1 MAKHPLMIVES
12 ITKSKTISKLLGSGI
27 TVKASI
33 GHICDLPNGKD
44 LGVDLAHDFKPN
56 YVLTPQGQHVIR
68 ELRAEAKKADEIYL
82 ATDPDREGEAIAWH
96 LQNYLRDYTKGAFH
110 RISYHEITKNAIQ
123 NAFQHPGQV
132 EQPLVDAQQA
142 RRILDRLLGYQVSPL
157 LSHAVKKATSA
168 GRVQSVAL
176 RLIVERE
183 REIQAFQ
190 PVEYWNLDAIFSPLN
205 ASSTKLKTHLTR
217 LNGAKAE
224 ISTGQ
229 LANALASALQ
239 SPGVAHRVARITS
252 TPRIQR
258 PYPPFITS
266 TLQQAASSFLHYPPK
281 RTMEI
286 AQKLFEGVDLG
297 DGNFV
302 GLITYMRTDSV
313 NVAQE
318 AQNSARQFIH
328 DTYGDAFVPPT
339 PNRYRSS
346 KSAQEAHEAIRP
358 TNVAYTPDSIAHALA
373 PEQLKLY
380 RLIWNRFVA
389 SQMAPA
395 KQIDHAIEVESQ
407 GGDLVSFVLP
417 GQSRPGVVATFRAA
431 ARETLF
437 AGYLTIYNMKDIGQE
452 DELDNLTGVL
462 PKLPENTPCSLME
475 LKQEQCFT
483 QPPARYSEA
492 SLVKA
497 LESNGVG
504 RPSTYANIVNT
515 IQLRGYVEK
524 QKGALVP
531 TETGFQAND
540 YLVSKFP
547 QLFDVGF
554 TAQMETQLDQIEAGQ
569 ENWIDMLHRFYS
581 GYQTWLSEAGA
592 MPSVGSVDSQLIKQL
607 LSLFPEDFEFDPPV
621 KGPRSTRDD
630 GRLVRDLRKQT
641 ATSKRALTD
650 RQSAA
655 LIRTVAKY
663 ASRNPAMLAAAERLG
678 LGEFLREQ
686 INAYQLASQKQNSSV
701 STGQTLSPAFMKL
714 LEEMK
719 GITWEKPVASGRRK
733 PFDAGRFFRSI
744 LRQAETN
751 HALTP
756 RQMAAIGNM
765 ASRSADQIP
774 SYAELAKELNL
785 PPTGTDGATAQEDIA
800 ADDADKQPEAAP
812 GSGINADLAK
822 VCEELFRRAAAI
834 TDWHPATKR
843 GRRVYDD
850 KAFTD
855 SLQEQFQRKGMLSE
869 KQIAALQK
877 LLSHYEK

>member
-33 GHICDLPNGKD
+33 GHICDLPTGKD

-96 LQNYLRDYTKGAFH
+96 LQNYLRDYTKGPFH

-123 NAFQHPGQV
+123 NAFQHPGKV

-157 LSHAVKKATSA
+157 LSHAVKNATSA

-205 ASSTKLKTHLTR
+205 APATKLKTHLTR
-217 LNGAKAE
+217 LNSAKAE
-224 ISTGQ
+224 IPSEQ
-229 LANALASALQ
+229 FANALANALQ
-239 SPGVAHRVARITS
+239 SSGVSHRVARITS
-252 TPRIQR
+252 TPRVQR

-286 AQKLFEGVDLG
+286 AQKLFEGIDLG
-297 DGNFV
+297 GDNFV

-313 NVAQE
+313 NIAQE

-328 DTYGDAFVPPT
+328 DTYGEAYVPET
-339 PNRYRSS
+339 PNRYRSG
-346 KSAQEAHEAIRP
+346 KGAQEAHEAIRP
-358 TNVAYTPDSIAHALA
+358 TNVSYTPESIAHALTA
-373 PEQLKLY
+373 EQLKLY

-389 SQMAPA
+389 SQMVSA

-407 GGDLVSFVLP
+407 GGDLATLVLP
-417 GQSRPGVVATFRAA
+417 NQPTSGVVATFRAA
-431 ARETLF
+431 TRETVF
-437 AGYLTIYNMKDIGQE
+437 PGYLTIYSIKDLGQE

-462 PKLPENTPCSLME
+462 PNLPENTLCSLVD

-524 QKGALVP
+524 QKGSLIP

-554 TAQMETQLDQIEAGQ
+554 TAQMETQLDQIEAGE
-569 ENWIDMLHRFYS
+569 ENWVDMLHRFYS
-581 GYQTWLSEAGA
+581 GYQEWLAEAGA
-592 MPSVGSVDSQLIKQL
+592 MPSVGSVDNQLIKQL
-607 LSLFPEDFEFDPPV
+607 LTLFPDNFAFDPPV

-630 GRLVRDLRKQT
+630 GRLVRDLRKQIS
-641 ATSKRALTD
+641 TSKRLLTD

-655 LIRTVAKY
+655 LIRTAAKY
-663 ASRNPAMLAAAERLG
+663 ASRTPAMLAAAERLG
-678 LGEFLREQ
+678 LGDFLKQQ
-686 INAYQLASQKQNSSV
+686 IQAYQLASEKQN
-701 STGQTLSPAFMKL
+701 TQATPGEALSPTFMKL
-714 LEEMK
+714 LEAMK
-719 GITWEKPVASGRRK
+719 GITWEKPVATGRRK
-733 PFDAGRFFRSI
+733 PFDAGRFFRSL

-756 RQMAAIGNM
+756 RQIAAIGNL
-765 ASRSADQIP
+765 ASRYADHIP
-774 SYAELAKELNL
+774 GYEQLAKELNL
-785 PPTGTDGATAQEDIA
+785 PEAKAEGAEEELSKQENATTPDATGA
-800 ADDADKQPEAAP
+800 
-812 GSGINADLAK
+812 NDLAK
-822 VCEELFRRAAAI
+822 TCEELFRRADAI
-834 TDWHPATKR
+834 TEWHPATKR

-855 SLQEQFQRKGMLSE
+855 SLREQFLRKGTLSE
-869 KQIAALQK
+869 RQVAALQR
-877 LLSHYEK
+877 LLAHYDKE

>member
-12 ITKSKTISKLLGSGI
+12 ITKSKTISKLLGPGI

-96 LQNYLRDYTKGAFH
+96 LQNYLRDYAKGPFH
-110 RISYHEITKNAIQ
+110 RISYHEITKNAIK
-123 NAFQHPGQV
+123 NAFQHPGVV

-157 LSHAVKKATSA
+157 LSHAVKNATSA

-190 PVEYWNLDAIFSPLN
+190 PVEYWNLDAIFSPQG
-205 ASSTKLKTHLTR
+205 SQDTKLKTHLTR
-217 LNGAKAE
+217 LNGVKAE
-224 ISTGQ
+224 IPTGDI
-229 LANALASALQ
+229 ANALATALQ
-239 SPGVAHRVARITS
+239 SPGVSHRVARITS
-252 TPRIQR
+252 TPRVQR

-297 DGNFV
+297 GGNFV

-318 AQNSARQFIH
+318 AQNAARQFIGT
-328 DTYGDAFVPPT
+328 TYGEQFVPAT
-339 PNRYRSS
+339 PNRYRSG
-346 KSAQEAHEAIRP
+346 KGAQEAHEAIRP
-358 TNVAYTPDSIAHALA
+358 TNVAYTPDSIANALTA
-373 PEQLKLY
+373 EQLKLY

-389 SQMAPA
+389 SQMSPA
-395 KQIDHAIEVESQ
+395 NQVDHAIEVESQ
-407 GGDLVSFVLP
+407 GGALTTLALP
-417 GQSRPGVVATFRAA
+417 KFKTPGVVATFRAA

-437 AGYLTIYNMKDIGQE
+437 PGYLTVYNFKDIGQE
-452 DELDNLTGVL
+452 DELDSLTGAL
-462 PKLPENTPCSLME
+462 PKLPENTLCSLLE

-483 QPPARYSEA
+483 QPPSRYSEA

-515 IQLRGYVEK
+515 IQQRGYVEK

-531 TETGFQAND
+531 TPVGFEAND

-547 QLFDVGF
+547 KLFDVGF
-554 TAQMETQLDQIEAGQ
+554 TAQMENQLDEIEAGN
-569 ENWIDMLHRFYS
+569 ENWVDMLHKFYD
-581 GYQTWLSEAGA
+581 GYQTWLADAGA
-592 MPSVGSVDSQLIKQL
+592 MPSVGSVDNQLIRQL
-607 LSLFPEDFEFDPPV
+607 LGLFPKDFAFDPPV
-621 KGPRSTRDD
+621 KGARSTRDD
-630 GRLVRDLRKQT
+630 ARLVHDLQKQVT
-641 ATSKRALTD
+641 AGKKPLTD

-655 LIRTVAKY
+655 LIRMTAKY
-663 ASRNPAMLAAAERLG
+663 AMRDASLLAAAEKIG
-678 LGEFLREQ
+678 LGDFLRQQ
-686 INAYQLASQKQNSSV
+686 IEAYQSATQKQSETTT
-701 STGQTLSPAFMKL
+701 TGEPLSPAVEKL
-714 LEEMK
+714 LEAMK
-719 GITWEKPVASGRRK
+719 SIVWEKPTATGRRK

-744 LRQAETN
+744 LHQAETA
-751 HALTP
+751 HTLTAK
-756 RQMAAIGNM
+756 QIAAIGKL
-765 ASRSADQIP
+765 ASRNSEQIP
-774 SYAELAKELNL
+774 GYTELAKELNL
-785 PPTGTDGATAQEDIA
+785 TALESAEDDAVKNGKGQNAGTDLTQT
-800 ADDADKQPEAAP
+800 
-812 GSGINADLAK
+812 
-822 VCEELFRRAAAI
+822 CEELFRRVEAI
-834 TDWHPATKR
+834 TEWKPAAKR
-843 GRRVYDD
+843 GRRTYDD
-850 KAFTD
+850 KAFVD
-855 SLQEQFQRKGMLSE
+855 SLHDQFLRKGSLSD
-869 KQIAALQK
+869 KQVAALQK
-877 LLSHYEK
+877 LLAHYEK